1 MALAYG
7 YVKAKVVSAPTLK
20 ATRHHKETR
29 GFVHRPGNDSNDHN
43 DIWQDGALSVDVG
56 KTSAWPISRRSTSST
71 CRPTTSA
78 IRSPERTRSSR
89 LFTRKLLN

>member
-43 DIWQDGALSVDVG
+43 DIWQDGALLVDPGENECVAYF
-56 KTSAWPISRRSTSST
+56 SAFDQQHV
-71 CRPTTSA
+71 PTDDLGNPQPGAHT
-78 IRSPERTRSSR
+78 I
-89 LFTRKLLN
+89 